1 MKTMFGL
8 SAAEAAPTIAAAMRK
23 PVARLANKVPPRRS
37 LMALTF
43 PRVKL
48 G

>member
-23 PVARLANKVPPRRS
+23 PAARLANRVPPRRS
-37 LMALTF
+37 LMATTF
-43 PRVKL
+43 PSVKF

>member
-23 PVARLANKVPPRRS
+23 LAASLANGVPARRS
-37 LMALTF
+37 LMAMTF
-43 PRVKL
+43 PSVKS